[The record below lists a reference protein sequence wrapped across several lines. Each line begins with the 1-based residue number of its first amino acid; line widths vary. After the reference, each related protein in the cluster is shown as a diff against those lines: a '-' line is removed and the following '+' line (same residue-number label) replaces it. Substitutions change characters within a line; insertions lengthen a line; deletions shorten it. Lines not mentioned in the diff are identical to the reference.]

1 MTPEVMTHPSRRM
14 SDGITSSNQI
24 KFSAFTAV
32 LSFLVCFLS
41 TTTVMQCVD
50 GFIILPSRSV
60 RPRQQDLGTNFG
72 NHRRNHLLTTPSIG
86 LLRRQIERKRKVR
99 SGALKVVRHS
109 SSSSPSSSSPRRS
122 STNQDGS
129 DMENEIQASNEL
141 PDRRRSLSIFAS
153 TVVAGLGSTVHIETA
168 VAAETTTSPATAK
181 DVLSR
186 LVSIPTFCLVD
197 PKGVPFMIFDS
208 QSTATG
214 YFFLSFEVA
223 AEALEYARKK
233 DTKTSVAQEL
243 WKSAQ
248 IIVVPL
254 SVAIQLALTKRQ
266 RTGVNSNISSFNTFN
281 DIVASAEGVSDAR
294 LVSKAGNPDRWS
306 QKGRVPL
313 FYIDG
318 LTIPDPKGGPTRKQP
333 RYFNKTDLLAE
344 WRTQN
349 GSSTPPPPVQL
360 VEMIELFRNA
370 LSKNDWSSVD
380 ELAIMPVKETNQVA
394 KELQQRTSSNNI
406 KYSFEK
412 VFLVN
417 NAK

>member
-1 MTPEVMTHPSRRM
+1 MTV
-14 SDGITSSNQI
+14 SSSLLRQRASLLTCLANLTL
-24 KFSAFTAV
+24 FVPLLAVYLCELDVVAFTP
-32 LSFLVCFLS
+32 L
-41 TTTVMQCVD
+41 
-50 GFIILPSRSV
+50 RSL
-60 RPRQQDLGTNFG
+60 Q
-72 NHRRNHLLTTPSIG
+72 TPSIG
-86 LLRRQIERKRKVR
+86 KHRGRVEGKRHFYSR
-99 SGALKVVRHS
+99 MLLKVTQHLPSTPSFS
-109 SSSSPSSSSPRRS
+109 SQRKSSNDP
-122 STNQDGS
+122 DGS
-129 DMENEIQASNEL
+129 DKGQKMQPSYEL

-153 TVVAGLGSTVHIETA
+153 SVVAGLGSTVQAETA
-168 VAAETTTSPATAK
+168 FAVAGAGATTSPVTAK
-181 DVLSR
+181 EILSR

-197 PKGVPFMIFDS
+197 PNGVPFMIFDS

-223 AEALEYARKK
+223 AEALEDARKK
-233 DTKTSVAQEL
+233 DTKTTEAQEL

-281 DIVASAEGVSDAR
+281 DIVASAEGVSDAK
-294 LVSKAGNPDRWS
+294 LVSTAGNPNRWT

-318 LTIPDPKGGPTRKQP
+318 LTIPDPKGGATRKQP
-333 RYFNKTDLLAE
+333 RYFNRTDLLAE
-344 WRTQN
+344 WREQN
-349 GSSTPPPPVQL
+349 GSTAPPPVQV
-360 VEMIELFRNA
+360 VEMIELFRSAVSRNE
-370 LSKNDWSSVD
+370 WSSLD

-394 KELQQRTSSNNI
+394 KELQQKTSSNNI
-406 KYSFEK
+406 KYSFDK

>member
-1 MTPEVMTHPSRRM
+1 MTHPNRRM
-14 SDGITSSNQI
+14 DDDTTSSHQI
-24 KFSAFTAV
+24 KFSAFLSV
-32 LSFLVCFLS
+32 LSFVVCFLS
-41 TTTVMQCVD
+41 TTTAMQGVD
-50 GFIILPSRSV
+50 GFILPSRSV
-60 RPRQQDLGTNFG
+60 RPRRQDLGTNFG
-72 NHRRNHLLTTPSIG
+72 NHDLFTTPSIG
-86 LLRRQIERKRKVR
+86 ILRRQIERKRIVR
-99 SGALKVVRHS
+99 SGALKAARH
-109 SSSSPSSSSPRRS
+109 SSPSSSSSRRS
-122 STNQDGS
+122 STDPDES
-129 DMENEIQASNEL
+129 DIENKMQSSNEL
-141 PDRRRSLSIFAS
+141 VDRRRSLAIFAS
-153 TVVAGLGSTVHIETA
+153 AIIAGHGSTVHIETSS
-168 VAAETTTSPATAK
+168 AAETTTSPVTAK

-197 PKGVPFMIFDS
+197 PNGVPFMIFDS

-223 AEALEYARKK
+223 AEALEDARKK